1 MLTAI
6 KDRASGWIAWALVFL
21 ISIPFALWGI
31 NSYFEGASKVAV
43 ASVNG
48 VDVDETVYQQALSEQ
63 RRSLVQMMGRNVDA
77 EFFASMPFKLEVL
90 DSLIDT
96 QLQAEY
102 LADRGYRITNEQLS
116 ERIGAFPAFQ
126 SEGRF
131 DPTRYEMLL
140 QNAGLSAEGFERQQ
154 RQQGAV
160 DQLRIG
166 LRETSLVVPAMTD
179 RAIALLMQER
189 VAQFT
194 ILELQPFSEAA
205 QISEDAVLEEYEKNK
220 DRYIQ
225 PPQMQ
230 VDYLAL
236 SVDALAAQA
245 MVTAEAEQAF
255 YDGNT
260 DRFTQP
266 GSRSASHILISV
278 AGDAEAAEVAKAR
291 DKAQGLVNQGRDGGD
306 FASLARE
313 HSDDP
318 GSAGRG
324 GDLGIIRPGTMAPE
338 FEAAVFEL
346 NPGEISDPVRTD
358 YGWHVIMLTD
368 LRESVVSPFAEVR
381 NEIRSLLAREWA
393 EGQFMVMAEDFQNM
407 VFEQPG
413 SLDATADFLGLP
425 IQRTDWFSRNAGE
438 GVASHAAVRDAA
450 FSEEVRVDRLN
461 SEMIEIDSD
470 LLIAVHFADFR
481 DQRQKDLDEVSQ
493 EIADNLLAQAALA
506 GQEGAADRMMDQLRA
521 GSPWAGVL
529 EGAGLPV
536 YDLPQDAEEI
546 SDPDD
551 QRVAQAVYAAPVP
564 IAGQA
569 VYGGTRLDAGR
580 YAVYRLAEVVSGNPD
595 EISPEEREQIKSLIG
610 SRVGEE
616 LYAGASRALRS
627 AANVEVFEENL

>member
-6 KDRASGWIAWALVFL
+6 KERASGWIAWALVLL

-31 NSYFEGASKVAV
+31 NSYFEGASKIAV

-48 VDVDETVYQQALSEQ
+48 VDVDEAVYQQALSEQ

-77 EFFASMPFKLEVL
+77 EFFASRPFKLQVL
-90 DSLIDT
+90 ESLIDS

-102 LADRGYRITNEQLS
+102 LTDRGYRITNEQLS

-131 DPTRYEMLL
+131 DPARYEMLL

-179 RAIALLMQER
+179 RAIELLMQER

-194 ILELQPFSEAA
+194 ILELQPFSEAV
-205 QISEDAVLEEYEKNK
+205 QISDDAARGEYEKNR

-245 MVTAEAEQAF
+245 VVTAEAEQAF
-255 YDGNT
+255 YDSNT
-260 DRFTQP
+260 DRFTRP

-278 AGDAEAAEVAKAR
+278 PGDAQEAEAEKAR
-291 DKAQGLVNQGRDGGD
+291 DKAQRLANQGRDGTD
-306 FASLARE
+306 FAALARE

-324 GDLGIIRPGTMAPE
+324 GDLGIIRSGTMAPE

-346 NPGEISDPVRTD
+346 NPGEISDPVRTE
-358 YGWHVIMLTD
+358 YGWHVVMLTD
-368 LRESVVSPFAEVR
+368 LRESVVSSFADVR
-381 NEIRSLLAREWA
+381 SEIRSLLAREWA
-393 EGQFMVMAEDFQNM
+393 EDQFMVMAEDFQNM

-413 SLDATADFLGLP
+413 SLEATADFLGLP

-438 GVASHAAVRDAA
+438 GIATHTVVREAA
-450 FSEEVRVDRLN
+450 FSDEVRVDRMN

-470 LLIAVHFADFR
+470 LLVAVHFADYR
-481 DQRQKDLDEVSQ
+481 DQRQLDFEEVSK
-493 EIADNLLAQAALA
+493 EITDYLAAQGAIA
-506 GQEGAADRMMDQLRA
+506 GQEDAANKLVDRLRA
-521 GSPWAGVL
+521 GAPWAGVL
-529 EGAGLPV
+529 EEVGLPL
-536 YDLPQDAEEI
+536 YDLPQDAEDI
-546 SDPDD
+546 ADPDD
-551 QRVAQAVYAAPVP
+551 QSVAQAVYAAPVP

-569 VYGGTRLDAGR
+569 VYGGARLDAGR
-580 YAVYRLAEVVSGNPD
+580 YAVYRLAEVVPGNPD
-595 EISPEEREQIKSLIG
+595 EINSEEREQIRSLIG
-610 SRVGEE
+610 ARVGEE
-616 LYAGASRALRS
+616 LYTGASRALRS

>member
-131 DPTRYEMLL
+131 DPARYEMLL

-255 YDGNT
+255 YDDNT

-381 NEIRSLLAREWA
+381 SEIRSLLAREWA
-393 EGQFMVMAEDFQNM
+393 EGQFMVMA
-407 VFEQPG
+407 
-413 SLDATADFLGLP
+413 
-425 IQRTDWFSRNAGE
+425 
-438 GVASHAAVRDAA
+438 
-450 FSEEVRVDRLN
+450 
-461 SEMIEIDSD
+461 
-470 LLIAVHFADFR
+470 
-481 DQRQKDLDEVSQ
+481 
-493 EIADNLLAQAALA
+493 
-506 GQEGAADRMMDQLRA
+506 
-521 GSPWAGVL
+521 
-529 EGAGLPV
+529 
-536 YDLPQDAEEI
+536 
-546 SDPDD
+546 
-551 QRVAQAVYAAPVP
+551 
-564 IAGQA
+564 
-569 VYGGTRLDAGR
+569 
-580 YAVYRLAEVVSGNPD
+580 
-595 EISPEEREQIKSLIG
+595 
-610 SRVGEE
+610 
-616 LYAGASRALRS
+616 
-627 AANVEVFEENL
+627 